1 MNDKLFYDFR
11 PMAEAITTLE
21 RKVAA
26 LTRRLDEQPAPID
39 PEARLAQAEA
49 DIADLKAI
57 VQQHWA
63 EIQQAAKKGGAVEVT
78 GSVSMTEVLRGR
90 PVTWTG
96 KVL

>member
-1 MNDKLFYDFR
+1 MIKWLWDLR
-11 PMAEAITTLE
+11 PIGESITALE

-26 LTRRLDEQPAPID
+26 LTRRLDEQPAPAD

-63 EIQQAAKKGGAVEVT
+63 EIQQAAKKGGDVEVRV
-78 GSVSMTEVLRGR
+78 GSNWGHGHGA
-90 PVTWTG
+90 TG
-96 KVL
+96 KIL

>member
-1 MNDKLFYDFR
+1 MIKWLWDLR
-11 PMAEAITTLE
+11 PIGESITALE

-26 LTRRLDEQPAPID
+26 LTRRLDEQPAPTD

-63 EIQQAAKKGGAVEVT
+63 EIQQAAKKGGDVEVRV
-78 GSVSMTEVLRGR
+78 GSNWGHGHGA
-90 PVTWTG
+90 TG
-96 KVL
+96 KIL

>member
-1 MNDKLFYDFR
+1 MMIKWLWDLR
-11 PMAEAITTLE
+11 PIGESITALE

-26 LTRRLDEQPAPID
+26 LTRRLDEQPAPTD

-63 EIQQAAKKGGAVEVT
+63 EIQQAAKKGGDVEVKV
-78 GSVSMTEVLRGR
+78 GSNWGHGHGA
-90 PVTWTG
+90 TG
-96 KVL
+96 KIL

>member
-1 MNDKLFYDFR
+1 MIKWLWDLR
-11 PMAEAITTLE
+11 PIGEAITALE

-26 LTRRLDEQPAPID
+26 LTRRLDEQPAPTD

-63 EIQQAAKKGGAVEVT
+63 EIQQAAKRGGDVEVKV
-78 GSVSMTEVLRGR
+78 GSNWGHGHGA
-90 PVTWTG
+90 TG
-96 KVL
+96 KIL

>member
-1 MNDKLFYDFR
+1 MIKWLWDLS
-11 PMAEAITTLE
+11 PIGEAITALE

-26 LTRRLDEQPAPID
+26 LTRRLDEQPAPTD

-63 EIQQAAKKGGAVEVT
+63 EIQQAAKRGGDVEVKV
-78 GSVSMTEVLRGR
+78 GSNWGHGHGA
-90 PVTWTG
+90 TG
-96 KVL
+96 KIL